1 MPEKLRE
8 VLKKYVSG
16 SRTMSIEKCQGGDAL
31 LEETNK
37 EVKSWLKM
45 AGVPTEAQWLN
56 VFRNLDDLTKVMKN

>member
-16 SRTMSIEKCQGGDAL
+16 SRTMSIEKCQGGDAF